1 MFKLTDILDKML
13 IEFGEG
19 YTEFICSPNNY
30 DKLSNELFDECPI
43 GELSYK
49 GLKIIQMEEIEEN
62 KIHIR

>member
-19 YTEFICSPNNY
+19 YSEFIVSPENF
-30 DKLSNELFDECPI
+30 DKLSEELNEVIPME
-43 GELSYK
+43 ELEYK
-49 GLKIIQMEEIEEN
+49 GLKILKMDGIEEN

>member
-1 MFKLTDILDKML
+1 ML

-19 YTEFICSPNNY
+19 YTEFICSPDNY

-49 GLKIIQMEEIEEN
+49 GLTIVKMDGIQEN
-62 KIHIR
+62 KINKIGRAHD

>member
-19 YTEFICSPNNY
+19 YTEFIVSPDNW
-30 DKLSNELFDECPI
+30 DKLSNELTDECPI

-49 GLKIIQMEEIEEN
+49 GLTIVKMDEVEDN